1 MGGRADLHTHST
13 ASDGTVDPEGVV
25 AAAAAAGLTA
35 VALTDHDTLAGL
47 PAARAAEQR
56 LGIEL
61 VPGAELSCRT
71 PGGITLHLLAY
82 WPDPGDPD
90 LLAEMALSR
99 DDRVPRAREMVR
111 RLAADGYRV
120 SFEELL
126 EQTGSDGATLG
137 RPHLARLL
145 VARGHAS
152 SMDDAFDRLI
162 GPGSPYYVPHH
173 GTDPVAAVRL
183 VRAAGGVPA
192 FAHPFAAAR
201 GPVVGDD
208 VVEAMAEAGLVGIEV
223 DHPDHDPGQRAHAA
237 RLAASLGLLP
247 LGSSDFHGANR
258 PQPLGAFST
267 PGEVLDELRARR
279 TVGPTA

>member
-13 ASDGTVDPEGVV
+13 ASDGTAEPAAVV
-25 AAAAAAGLTA
+25 AAAAAAGLQA
-35 VALTDHDTLAGL
+35 VALTDHDTLVGLATAEAAAG
-47 PAARAAEQR
+47 R

-82 WPDPGDPD
+82 WPDPTDSD

-120 SFEELL
+120 SFDELL

-145 VARGHAS
+145 VVRGHAT
-152 SMDDAFDRLI
+152 SMDDAFDRLL

-173 GTDPVAAVRL
+173 GTDPLAAVRL

-201 GPVVGDD
+201 GPVVDD
-208 VVEAMAEAGLVGIEV
+208 EVVEAMADAGLVGIEV

-258 PQPLGAFST
+258 PQPIGAATT
-267 PGEVLDELRARR
+267 PVEVLDELRERR
-279 TVGPTA
+279 AVGPTA